1 MIQDEVQN
9 LEEEWRRAK
18 SIELATQGA
27 WMRWNLPKRTITW
40 SEL

>member
-27 WMRWNLPKRTITW
+27 WTRWNLPKRTITW